1 MADIWK
7 IKRVCDMIRSQD
19 NVVIAERDERLCQD
33 VSVNIEKSI
42 QEETTSS
49 SYVDAKNCFVQD
61 ACTQSAC
68 KNVIKEIDDF
78 GANDEGNESSNRIDK
93 IDYIEEIISD
103 DRLSFDSYD
112 DDDAEEIDYKYD
124 GIISNRDHESKENV
138 NVVSSTCRCCSMEE
152 NKSSD
157 TVEMRTISK
166 NYTDLPYVTEL
177 LSKEKCDCT
186 AASFDC
192 KYRFSDVPIAMDDIE
207 GTNEFEISRKLDRET
222 IGKIFKRNR
231 TLDVR

>member
-19 NVVIAERDERLCQD
+19 NVVIAGRDERRCQD

-78 GANDEGNESSNRIDK
+78 GANDEGNESSSRIDK

-112 DDDAEEIDYKYD
+112 DAEEIDDKYD

-138 NVVSSTCRCCSMEE
+138 NAVSSTCRCCSMEE

-157 TVEMRTISK
+157 TVETRTISK
-166 NYTDLPYVTEL
+166 NYTDLPYVPEL
-177 LSKEKCDCT
+177 FSKEKCDCT

-192 KYRFSDVPIAMDDIE
+192 KYRFSNVPIE
-207 GTNEFEISRKLDRET
+207 GTNEFDISRKCDRET
-222 IGKIFKRNR
+222 VGKIFKQNR